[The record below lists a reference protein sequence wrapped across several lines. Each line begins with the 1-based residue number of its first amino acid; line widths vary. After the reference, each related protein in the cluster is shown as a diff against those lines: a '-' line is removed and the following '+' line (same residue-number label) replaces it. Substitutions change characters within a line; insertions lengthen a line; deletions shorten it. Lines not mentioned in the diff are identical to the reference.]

1 MASAISFTRLIA
13 IVGPKVSS
21 VIAIEFSG
29 TSARI
34 TGSTN
39 GAFTESDPPIKT
51 FAPFAMASSIWL

>member
-1 MASAISFTRLIA
+1 MA

-21 VIAIEFSG
+21 VIAIESSG
-29 TSARI
+29 TSHKT

-51 FAPFAMASSIWL
+51 FAPRAIASSIWL